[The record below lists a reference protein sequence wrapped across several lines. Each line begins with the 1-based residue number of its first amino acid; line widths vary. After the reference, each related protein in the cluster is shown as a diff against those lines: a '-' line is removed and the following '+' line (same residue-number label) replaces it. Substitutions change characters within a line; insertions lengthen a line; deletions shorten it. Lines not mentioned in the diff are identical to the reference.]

1 MDVRIVIQRSAV
13 YSILVGSAS
22 VLFFSLLIGFELVL
36 HRRPDGPS
44 LAAAGSALAL
54 TVAVFEPFERRLRAI
69 TDRLFFKQ
77 RYEYS
82 HVVQILSETLNATLA
97 IEQLVPRVVR
107 KLKYLFRTRSACVY
121 SLKAASSIGSEPIS
135 VMTRTAG
142 SLCAYSMCVRTS
154 SSALICRSSSPTG
167 NFPKT

>member
-1 MDVRIVIQRSAV
+1 
-13 YSILVGSAS
+13 
-22 VLFFSLLIGFELVL
+22 
-36 HRRPDGPS
+36 
-44 LAAAGSALAL
+44 
-54 TVAVFEPFERRLRAI
+54 FERRLRAI

-121 SLKAASSIGSEPIS
+121 LVKSSIVNRFG
-135 VMTRTAG
+135 AN
-142 SLCAYSMCVRTS
+142 LCDDAYCRKLVRLFHVRPYI
-154 SSALICRSSSPTG
+154 LIRADLPFILADRQLPQDLRNLLG
-167 NFPKT
+167 NFSKEPTLANVELGVPIFS